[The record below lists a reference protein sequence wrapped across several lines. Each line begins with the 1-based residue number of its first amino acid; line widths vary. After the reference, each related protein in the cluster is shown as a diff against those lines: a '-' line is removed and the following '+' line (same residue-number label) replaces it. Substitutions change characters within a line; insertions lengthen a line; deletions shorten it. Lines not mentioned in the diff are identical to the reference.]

1 MPDTVNGLPLH
12 PLVVHAVVVLLPLA
26 AIGVAALAIRPS
38 WRGRYGGLVVLITAL
53 ATVAVPVA
61 SSTGEGLEH
70 RVGDPGVHAQ
80 LGDTLIWFALPL
92 LVASIALVWL
102 HRRAARPAGEKSAT
116 RRTSAPV
123 AVVIAVLAVVVAAA
137 NLVQVYRVGD
147 SGAKA
152 VWGNAPAA
160 SAGRGEDD

>member
-26 AIGVAALAIRPS
+26 AIGVAALAVRPS
-38 WRGRYGGLVVLITAL
+38 WRGRYGWLVVLIAAL
-53 ATVAVPVA
+53 ATAAIPLA
-61 SSTGEGLEH
+61 TSSGEGLER
-70 RVGDPGVHAQ
+70 RVGDPGEHAE
-80 LGDTLIWFALPL
+80 LGDTLLWFALPL
-92 LVASIALVWL
+92 LAAAVALVWL
-102 HRRAARPAGEKSAT
+102 HRRGARPDGDVAGS
-116 RRTSAPV
+116 RRLSGPV

-152 VWGNAPAA
+152 VWGNVPAA
-160 SAGRGEDD
+160 SAGHGDDD

>member
-53 ATVAVPVA
+53 ATIAVPVA
-61 SSTGEGLEH
+61 SSTGEGLER

-92 LVASIALVWL
+92 LVASVTLVWL
-102 HRRAARPAGEKSAT
+102 HRRTAPPAGK
-116 RRTSAPV
+116 RTGASGKA
-123 AVVIAVLAVVVAAA
+123 AVVIAVLALVVAAA

-160 SAGRGEDD
+160 SAGRGGDD